1 MGVVGQMSYRA
12 VGEECQKDTLVYS
25 ATPPYVRGSKGHQM
39 IEQQTSGFPE
49 TQTVSNA
56 RDMTVTSSTFTSS
69 DRIAVPPHAVE
80 ILRDCI
86 NGRKADPVVHE
97 RIREALALIGDE
109 AHRSD
114 AKPEH
119 LLVAIKELC
128 HSMPEYEK
136 ICGAWERDA
145 FLNTLVTVG
154 IEEYY
159 RV

>member
-1 MGVVGQMSYRA
+1 MGLHMVEHPM
-12 VGEECQKDTLVYS
+12 
-25 ATPPYVRGSKGHQM
+25 
-39 IEQQTSGFPE
+39 SGFPE
-49 TQTVSNA
+49 TPTVSNV
-56 RDMTVTSSTFTSS
+56 RDMTVTSSTFTSPG
-69 DRIAVPPHAVE
+69 RIAVPPHAVE

-86 NGRKADPVVHE
+86 NGRRADPVVHE
-97 RIREALALIGDE
+97 RIREALALICDE